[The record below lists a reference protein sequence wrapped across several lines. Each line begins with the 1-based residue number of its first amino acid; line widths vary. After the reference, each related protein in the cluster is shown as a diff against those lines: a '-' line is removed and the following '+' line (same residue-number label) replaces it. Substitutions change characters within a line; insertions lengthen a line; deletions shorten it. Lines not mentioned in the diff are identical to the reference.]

1 MPLQIKRGT
10 NDQRLTYTPAEGELV
25 FVTDYVAEDVDP
37 LWIGNAAGT
46 LGGVSVSSAGG
57 GGITELV
64 SDTTPQLGGALD
76 LNGFEINGIG
86 DVDIT
91 GTIAS
96 TGAITSPSFVG
107 DLKGSVFLDD
117 SSTNAPLVDGISGD
131 MYPTALRSI
140 SNKISVYGESD
151 SAIVSVN
158 VHGVDERGGV
168 KFIRESDSDL
178 SGTLTLPYG
187 QLYFGRDDSNGA
199 VDTAIIIGRGDGLYF
214 GTDTGGDFTTA
225 DKYVVVKAGNVGIKN
240 TFPAVE
246 LDVAGDANITG
257 SLTAGA
263 MLLSGS
269 IIDTSDSS
277 PITVTP
283 GVTFSSDVTIQ
294 NDLVVS
300 NTITVDT
307 LEVTN
312 FVTQGAGTPELSSDT
327 AILLTAGTRVEVTQS
342 PFKMASY
349 TTAERDALSSQ
360 NGDMIYN
367 TTTNKFQGYAN
378 SAWVDLH

>member
-1 MPLQIKRGT
+1 MLMRAKDNKP
-10 NDQRLTYTPAEGELV
+10 TY
-25 FVTDYVAEDVDP
+25 
-37 LWIGNAAGT
+37 N
-46 LGGVSVSSAGG
+46 
-57 GGITELV
+57 
-64 SDTTPQLGGALD
+64 
-76 LNGFEINGIG
+76 
-86 DVDIT
+86 
-91 GTIAS
+91 
-96 TGAITSPSFVG
+96 
-107 DLKGSVFLDD
+107 
-117 SSTNAPLVDGISGD
+117 
-131 MYPTALRSI
+131 
-140 SNKISVYGESD
+140 
-151 SAIVSVN
+151 
-158 VHGVDERGGV
+158 
-168 KFIRESDSDL
+168 FIRESDGDL
-178 SGTLTLPYG
+178 SGDLTNIYG
-187 QLYFGRDDSNGA
+187 QIFFTRDDSGGLL
-199 VDTAIIIGRGDGLYF
+199 TTSTIFGRADSIYF
-214 GTDTGGDFTTA
+214 AADTGGDFTTP
-225 DKYVVVKAGNVGIKN
+225 DKYAVLKQGKWGIKN
-240 TFPAVE
+240 TNPAVE
-246 LDVAGDANITG
+246 LDVTGDANITG

-312 FVTQGAGTPELSSDT
+312 FITQGAGTPELSSET

-349 TTAERDALSSQ
+349 TTAERDALSAQ

-378 SAWVDLH
+378 STWVDLH